1 MVKVG
6 FLIVAVVFGHCG
18 GLALYAMVGD
28 IEWSKWVF
36 LIVAVVFEW
45 IWALRGFGVVCHG
58 GRYRMV
64 KVDFFDCRCGI

>member
-1 MVKVG
+1 MSLWYLK
-6 FLIVAVVFGHCG
+6 GHGQCR
-18 GLALYAMVGD
+18 GLALCIMVGD

-45 IWALRGFGVVCHG
+45 IWALWGVGVVCHG

-64 KVDFFDCRCGI
+64 KVGFVDCRCGI